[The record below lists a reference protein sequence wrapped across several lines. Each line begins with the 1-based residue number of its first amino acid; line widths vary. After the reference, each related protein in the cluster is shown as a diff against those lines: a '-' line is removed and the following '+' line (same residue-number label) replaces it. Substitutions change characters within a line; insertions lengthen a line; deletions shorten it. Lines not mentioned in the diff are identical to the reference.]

1 MLTVY
6 QYKETQLSIQKV
18 LDNLLEIIKA
28 LKVFESRMK
37 EDFFFGIFSPK
48 PPIELY
54 FFSSILQL
62 SIESACLNYLRS
74 SFSVDRNRLDSRTTY
89 HWVLRKLAET
99 LQDWN

>member
-18 LDNLLEIIKA
+18 LDNLQEIIKA

-37 EDFFFGIFSPK
+37 EDIFFFRIFSPK
-48 PPIELY
+48 PQIELY

-62 SIESACLNYLRS
+62 SIECACLTI
-74 SFSVDRNRLDSRTTY
+74 SVDRNRLESRTTY
-89 HWVLRKLAET
+89 Y
-99 LQDWN
+99 